1 VVQLLKEL
9 LEDVFRSDYTN
20 FKSYLISRFDNINE
34 YDAEDIIQQTVLK
47 LLYKGNDALSIQNM
61 TSYIYKSLRNG
72 ALDHLKKR
80 NRELLGDD
88 YLDKETLTIED
99 ELLVKELKVALKEAI
114 NSLDD
119 KSKFVFIETEIKG
132 RSYKELSLETG
143 VKLGTLLSRKSRA
156 LKKLENILTDYVKG
170 TNKND

>member
-1 VVQLLKEL
+1 MLKEI

-20 FKSYLISRFDNINE
+20 FKSYLVSRFDNINE

-80 NRELLGDD
+80 NREVLGDD

-99 ELLVKELKVALKEAI
+99 ELLIKELKVALKEAI

-170 TNKND
+170 INKND